1 MDQASRGFEG
11 WPRAKSITCMHFTCI
26 LHASDGADVLRQGQA
41 DAAVAGSSG
50 SFKALGEVH
59 QFRFCP
65 QAAQCSVPAGAL
77 GRF

>member
-1 MDQASRGFEG
+1 
-11 WPRAKSITCMHFTCI
+11 MHFTCI

-65 QAAQCSVPAGAL
+65 QAAQLLLPVHRGDAG
-77 GRF
+77 